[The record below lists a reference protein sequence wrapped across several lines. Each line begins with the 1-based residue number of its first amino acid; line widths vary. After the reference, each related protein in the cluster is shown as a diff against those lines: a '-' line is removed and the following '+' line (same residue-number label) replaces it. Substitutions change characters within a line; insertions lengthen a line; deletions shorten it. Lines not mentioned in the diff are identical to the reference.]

1 MIYLITKNSEKG
13 VLDLSEIRS
22 PRMKKRLLA
31 NLHAGEEEENEDQ
44 PITKTDSL
52 QNQPKSPNAHQYTA
66 SPFVL
71 PPIPADA
78 AQKLRPSSPSGL
90 GCQNNLNNNNKK
102 EVRFAP
108 SPIPMLSCDDNELI
122 SKLAARKQD
131 VESRAT
137 IVTNNPI
144 DDDTDG
150 DNRQSQQPNFPTAEQ
165 KKFEPDMNQLCLN
178 AAEAV
183 RTARGI
189 ADMNDLNNNNYPHSN
204 PVYGGNQMDE
214 LNETFQNQLRFEPST
229 QVQVANF
236 QQQQTPTTFNTDVL
250 KHVLDS
256 GLQGKAFLS
265 QNSMDLKCHFSH
277 L

>member
-1 MIYLITKNSEKG
+1 
-13 VLDLSEIRS
+13 
-22 PRMKKRLLA
+22 MKKRLLA
-31 NLHAGEEEENEDQ
+31 NLHAGEDDNETEQ
-44 PITKTDSL
+44 PATTKTDSL
-52 QNQPKSPNAHQYTA
+52 PNQSKSPNAHQYTA

-90 GCQNNLNNNNKK
+90 DCTNNSNNNNKK

-108 SPIPMLSCDDNELI
+108 SPIPMLSCDDNELVK
-122 SKLAARKQD
+122 KLAARKQD

-144 DDDTDG
+144 DEDTDNNNSG
-150 DNRQSQQPNFPTAEQ
+150 QQQQQPNFPSSTQQ
-165 KKFEPDMNQLCLN
+165 KIFESDVNQLCLN

-189 ADMNDLNNNNYPHSN
+189 TEDSNNNPIFNNHCS
-204 PVYGGNQMDE
+204 NQMNE
-214 LNETFQNQLRFEPST
+214 LNETFQKQLQFEPYAPVP
-229 QVQVANF
+229 VQENL
-236 QQQQTPTTFNTDVL
+236 QQQTPTAFNTDVL

-256 GLQGKAFLS
+256 GLQGKTNFDGQFYNINKTVYYL
-265 QNSMDLKCHFSH
+265 
-277 L
+277 